1 MTPVWCMVR
10 NGITASPP
18 SQPLASYL
26 SRSRTFGITVLFG
39 QLTHPNSGTS
49 GRTSQDDTDGYSRSM
64 SGLIKVMIV
73 DDSQTTREMLADFL
87 ARDPAIQVVAACS
100 DPLAARHDFLTLEPD
115 VLLLDVVMP
124 HMSGLDFLEK
134 IMTFRPLPVII
145 YTGRSQPELLLE
157 AMQRGAFAVV
167 HKPTGERGERFADV
181 AGKLT
186 SLIKQ
191 TGGHLN
197 PSGTF
202 PRMPTSGPRPLPP
215 SPTPSRSSIADVAL
229 SRKII
234 TIGASTG
241 GPAAIQT
248 LLAELPAT
256 VPPIVLA
263 IHMPA
268 RFTRSYAQR
277 LDQSGPLRV
286 YEAEDGQEVLPGTV
300 LIAPGNRHLTI
311 SGAPGHWRARLDDRP
326 PHRYHR
332 PSIDWLIGSV
342 AEHAPDCALGIL
354 LTGMGSDGVDGFRQL
369 QAAGCRT
376 IAQDEATSLVF
387 GMPGEAVR
395 QQVADHV
402 LPLERMAPAIQ
413 QWSRGTLAS
422 H

>member
-1 MTPVWCMVR
+1 
-10 NGITASPP
+10 
-18 SQPLASYL
+18 
-26 SRSRTFGITVLFG
+26 
-39 QLTHPNSGTS
+39 
-49 GRTSQDDTDGYSRSM
+49 
-64 SGLIKVMIV
+64 MIV

-87 ARDPAIQVVAACS
+87 ARDPAIQVIAACS
-100 DPLAARHDFLTLEPD
+100 DPLAARHDFLALEPD

-124 HMSGLDFLEK
+124 HMSGLEFLEK

-145 YTGRSQPELLLE
+145 YTGRSQPELLHE

-167 HKPTGERGERFADV
+167 HKPTGDRGERFADV

-202 PRMPTSGPRPLPP
+202 PRMPFVGPKPQPP
-215 SPTPSRSSIADVAL
+215 PPTPSRILAPDFACT
-229 SRKII
+229 RKII
-234 TIGASTG
+234 AIGASTG

-248 LLAELPAT
+248 MLAELPAT

-277 LDQSGPLRV
+277 LDQSGALRV
-286 YEAEDGQEVLPGTV
+286 HEAEDGEDLVPGTV

-311 SGAPGHWRARLDDRP
+311 TGIPGRWKAHLDDRP

-342 AEHAPDCALGIL
+342 ADHASDCALGIL
-354 LTGMGSDGVDGFRQL
+354 LTGMGSDGVEGLRQL
-369 QAAGCRT
+369 QAAGCPT
-376 IAQDEATSLVF
+376 IAQDETTSLVF

-395 QQVADHV
+395 QQVVTHV
-402 LPLERMAPAIQ
+402 LPLDRIAQAIQ
-413 QWSRGTLAS
+413 QWSRGLMAT

>member
-1 MTPVWCMVR
+1 
-10 NGITASPP
+10 
-18 SQPLASYL
+18 
-26 SRSRTFGITVLFG
+26 
-39 QLTHPNSGTS
+39 
-49 GRTSQDDTDGYSRSM
+49 
-64 SGLIKVMIV
+64 MIV

-145 YTGRSQPELLLE
+145 YTGRSQPELLHE

-167 HKPTGERGERFADV
+167 HKPTGDRGERFADV

-202 PRMPTSGPRPLPP
+202 PRMPINGPRPIPAPSQTLSPP
-215 SPTPSRSSIADVAL
+215 PTPSRLSIADVAL

-248 LLAELPAT
+248 LLADLPMA
-256 VPPIVLA
+256 VPPIVIA

-286 YEAEDGQEVLPGTV
+286 HEAEDGQELLPGTV

-311 SGAPGHWRARLDDRP
+311 TGTPGRWRAHLDDRP

-342 AEHAPDCALGIL
+342 ADHAADCALGIL
-354 LTGMGSDGVDGFRQL
+354 LTGMGSDGVEGLRQL

-376 IAQDEATSLVF
+376 IAQDESTSLVF

-395 QQVADHV
+395 QQVADQV
-402 LPLERMAPAIQ
+402 LPLERIAHAIQ
-413 QWSRGTLAS
+413 LWSRGATATNFL
-422 H
+422 

>member
-1 MTPVWCMVR
+1 
-10 NGITASPP
+10 
-18 SQPLASYL
+18 
-26 SRSRTFGITVLFG
+26 
-39 QLTHPNSGTS
+39 
-49 GRTSQDDTDGYSRSM
+49 M

-100 DPLAARHDFLTLEPD
+100 DPLAARHDFLTQEPD

-145 YTGRSQPELLLE
+145 YTGRSQPELLHE

-167 HKPTGERGERFADV
+167 HKPTGDRGERFADV

-197 PSGTF
+197 PSGNF
-202 PRMPTSGPRPLPP
+202 PRIPQAGPRPQPPP
-215 SPTPSRSSIADVAL
+215 SSPSRSIAATDR
-229 SRKII
+229 SMTRKII

-241 GPAAIQT
+241 GPAAIEKI
-248 LLAELPAT
+248 LSELT
-256 VPPIVLA
+256 VAIPPIVLA

-277 LDQSGPLRV
+277 LDQCGPLRV
-286 YEAEDGQEVLPGTV
+286 FEAEDGQDVLPGTV

-311 SGAPGHWRARLDDRP
+311 TGIPGLWRAQLDDRP

-342 AEHAPDCALGIL
+342 AEHAADCALGII
-354 LTGMGSDGVDGFRQL
+354 LTGMGSDGVDGLRQL
-369 QAAGCRT
+369 QAAGCTT
-376 IAQDEATSLVF
+376 IAQDETTSLVF

-395 QQVADHV
+395 QHVAHHV
-402 LPLERMAPAIQ
+402 LPLDHIAHAIQ
-413 QWSRGTLAS
+413 QWSRGALAT